1 MIEKISSYL
10 SLHLPILIISFTTSM
25 SATYNVDVHILMLTI
40 YILDVKGVLGI
51 SFQMI
56 ILYLFYKELL
66 IFFIDSEIALGSFF
80 VKQFLK
86 IEN

>member
-51 SFQMI
+51 IFQII